1 MQYTSGSTANPRGVV
16 LSMRNVTENVD
27 QIIRNYFRHEG
38 GAPRLPSSVVS
49 WLPLYHDMGLM
60 VGLFIPLFVGCPV
73 ILTSPEAFIRKPA
86 RWMQLLAKHQAPFS
100 AAPNF
105 AFDLAV
111 AKTSEEDMAG
121 LDLGHV
127 NTIINGA
134 EQVQPNTITKFL
146 RRFRPYN
153 LMPAAVKPSYGMA
166 EAVVYLATTKAGSP
180 PTSTEFDADSLAR
193 GHAELST
200 FETERAT
207 RLIRYHSDDKEPLLR
222 IVDPDSNIELGP
234 GRIGEIW
241 IHGKNVSTGYH
252 NADDALNR
260 DKFQASIR
268 EASAGTPRSPWLRTG
283 DLGFI
288 VGDEFYIV
296 GRMKDLIIQDGV
308 NHYPDDIETT
318 VKEFTG
324 GRVAAFSVSDD
335 GVEHLVIAAEVR
347 TEHGPDKVTIMDFST
362 IKRLVVSALSKLHG
376 LHVTDFLLVPPGA
389 LPKTTSGKISRAAC
403 AKQYGANKLQRS
415 SNVPMTDGSVTADKL
430 QKWFRE
436 YLSTHIECHPNEV
449 SLDVP
454 IRDLGL
460 KSIDVLAIP
469 GDLGDRFGF
478 CIPDLAVWD
487 NPSAN
492 DLIDSL
498 LNQRSADSLRE
509 SHGHA
514 DRNTQG
520 RGSINEPVA
529 VIGVGCRFPGDI
541 DGPERLWDFLTEK
554 KCAIT
559 AYPDRGFTNAGTFA
573 ESGGFLKDVAGF
585 DNRFF
590 DIPPDEALRMDPQQ
604 RLLLEVSWEAL
615 EHAGIIPESLRLSR
629 TGVFVGVSSTD
640 YVRLVSAS
648 AQQKSTIW
656 DNTGGSSSIIA
667 NRISYFLDI
676 QGPSIVIDTAC
687 SSSLVAVHLA
697 CRSLSTW
704 DCDIALVGGTNVLIS
719 PEPWGGFR
727 EAGILSQTGCC
738 HAFDKSADGMV
749 RGEGCG
755 VIVLQR
761 LSDARLEG
769 RRILA
774 ILTGSAVNQDGKSN
788 GIMAPNPSAQIGVLE
803 NACKSARVDPL
814 EIGYVEAHGT
824 GTSLGDRIEAHALG
838 MVFGRKRPGS
848 GPLMI
853 GSIKPNIGHLEGAA
867 GIAGLIKAVLM
878 VERGSLLPS
887 GGFTEPNPAIPFTEL
902 GLRVVDEL
910 QEWPVV
916 AGRPRRAGVSSF
928 GFGGTNAH
936 VIVEEAG
943 SVGADTVSG
952 RADVGGSGG
961 GVVAWVIS
969 GKTASALAAQAGRLG
984 RYVRARPALDVVDVG
999 YSLVSTRSVF
1009 DHRAVVVGQTRDELL
1024 AGLAG
1029 VVAGRPEAGV
1039 VCGVGKPAGKTAF
1052 VFAGQ
1057 GSQWL
1062 GMGSELY
1069 AAYPVFAE
1077 ALDAVVDEL
1086 DRHLRYPLRDVIWG
1100 HDQDLLN
1107 TTEFAQP
1114 ALFAVEVA
1122 LYRLLMS
1129 WGVRPGLVLGH
1140 SVGELAAAHVAGALC
1155 LPDAAMLVAARGRLM
1170 QALPAGGAMFAVQA
1184 REDEV
1189 APMLGHDV
1197 SIAAVNG
1204 PASVVI
1210 SGAHDAVSAIA
1221 DRLRGQGRRVHRLAV
1236 SHAFHSALMEPMIAE
1251 FTAVAAELSVGL
1263 PTIPVISNVT
1273 GQLVADDFASADYWA
1288 RHIRAV
1294 VRFGDSVRSAHCAGA
1309 SRFIEV
1315 GPGGGLTSL
1324 IEASLADA
1332 QIVSVPTLRKDRP
1345 EPVSVMTAAAQG
1357 FVSGMGLDW
1366 ASVFSGYRPKRVE
1379 LPTYA
1384 FQHQKFWLAPAPS
1397 VSDPTAAGQIG
1408 ASDGGAEL
1416 LASSGFAARLAGR
1429 SADEQLAAAIEVVC
1443 EHAAAVL
1450 GRDGAAGLDA
1460 GQAFADSGFNSLSA
1474 VELRNRL
1481 TAVTAVTLPATAIFD
1496 HPTPTELAQ
1505 YLITQ
1510 IDGHGSSAAAAA
1522 NPAERI
1528 DALTDLFLQACDAGR
1543 DADGWKMVALASNT
1557 RERMSSPVRNNV
1569 SKNVAL
1575 LADGISD
1582 VVVICIPTLT
1592 VLSDQRE
1599 YRDIANA
1606 MTGRH
1611 SVYSLTLPGFDSSD
1625 ALPQNADMIVETVSN
1640 AIIDVVGGSCRFV
1653 LSGYSSGGVLAYA
1666 LCSHLSVKH
1675 QRNPLGVALIDTYLP
1690 SQIANPS
1697 MNEGFSPND
1706 TGKGLSREVIRV
1718 ARMLNR
1724 LTATRLTAAA
1734 TYAAIF
1740 QAWEPGRS
1748 MAPVL
1753 NIVAKDRI
1761 ATVENLREERINRWR
1776 TAAAEAAYSVAEVP
1790 GDHFGMMSTSSE
1802 AIATEIHDWISGLV
1816 RGPHR

>member
-1 MQYTSGSTANPRGVV
+1 M
-16 LSMRNVTENVD
+16 
-27 QIIRNYFRHEG
+27 
-38 GAPRLPSSVVS
+38 
-49 WLPLYHDMGLM
+49 
-60 VGLFIPLFVGCPV
+60 
-73 ILTSPEAFIRKPA
+73 
-86 RWMQLLAKHQAPFS
+86 
-100 AAPNF
+100 
-105 AFDLAV
+105 
-111 AKTSEEDMAG
+111 
-121 LDLGHV
+121 
-127 NTIINGA
+127 
-134 EQVQPNTITKFL
+134 
-146 RRFRPYN
+146 
-153 LMPAAVKPSYGMA
+153 
-166 EAVVYLATTKAGSP
+166 
-180 PTSTEFDADSLAR
+180 
-193 GHAELST
+193 
-200 FETERAT
+200 
-207 RLIRYHSDDKEPLLR
+207 
-222 IVDPDSNIELGP
+222 
-234 GRIGEIW
+234 
-241 IHGKNVSTGYH
+241 
-252 NADDALNR
+252 
-260 DKFQASIR
+260 
-268 EASAGTPRSPWLRTG
+268 
-283 DLGFI
+283 
-288 VGDEFYIV
+288 
-296 GRMKDLIIQDGV
+296 
-308 NHYPDDIETT
+308 
-318 VKEFTG
+318 
-324 GRVAAFSVSDD
+324 
-335 GVEHLVIAAEVR
+335 
-347 TEHGPDKVTIMDFST
+347 
-362 IKRLVVSALSKLHG
+362 
-376 LHVTDFLLVPPGA
+376 
-389 LPKTTSGKISRAAC
+389 
-403 AKQYGANKLQRS
+403 
-415 SNVPMTDGSVTADKL
+415 
-430 QKWFRE
+430 
-436 YLSTHIECHPNEV
+436 
-449 SLDVP
+449 
-454 IRDLGL
+454 
-460 KSIDVLAIP
+460 
-469 GDLGDRFGF
+469 
-478 CIPDLAVWD
+478 
-487 NPSAN
+487 
-492 DLIDSL
+492 
-498 LNQRSADSLRE
+498 
-509 SHGHA
+509 
-514 DRNTQG
+514 
-520 RGSINEPVA
+520 
-529 VIGVGCRFPGDI
+529 
-541 DGPERLWDFLTEK
+541 
-554 KCAIT
+554 
-559 AYPDRGFTNAGTFA
+559 
-573 ESGGFLKDVAGF
+573 
-585 DNRFF
+585 
-590 DIPPDEALRMDPQQ
+590 
-604 RLLLEVSWEAL
+604 
-615 EHAGIIPESLRLSR
+615 
-629 TGVFVGVSSTD
+629 SSTD

-1816 RGPHR
+1816 RGPHP

>member
-1 MQYTSGSTANPRGVV
+1 
-16 LSMRNVTENVD
+16 
-27 QIIRNYFRHEG
+27 
-38 GAPRLPSSVVS
+38 
-49 WLPLYHDMGLM
+49 
-60 VGLFIPLFVGCPV
+60 
-73 ILTSPEAFIRKPA
+73 
-86 RWMQLLAKHQAPFS
+86 
-100 AAPNF
+100 
-105 AFDLAV
+105 
-111 AKTSEEDMAG
+111 
-121 LDLGHV
+121 
-127 NTIINGA
+127 
-134 EQVQPNTITKFL
+134 
-146 RRFRPYN
+146 
-153 LMPAAVKPSYGMA
+153 
-166 EAVVYLATTKAGSP
+166 
-180 PTSTEFDADSLAR
+180 
-193 GHAELST
+193 
-200 FETERAT
+200 
-207 RLIRYHSDDKEPLLR
+207 
-222 IVDPDSNIELGP
+222 
-234 GRIGEIW
+234 
-241 IHGKNVSTGYH
+241 
-252 NADDALNR
+252 
-260 DKFQASIR
+260 
-268 EASAGTPRSPWLRTG
+268 
-283 DLGFI
+283 
-288 VGDEFYIV
+288 
-296 GRMKDLIIQDGV
+296 
-308 NHYPDDIETT
+308 
-318 VKEFTG
+318 
-324 GRVAAFSVSDD
+324 
-335 GVEHLVIAAEVR
+335 
-347 TEHGPDKVTIMDFST
+347 
-362 IKRLVVSALSKLHG
+362 
-376 LHVTDFLLVPPGA
+376 
-389 LPKTTSGKISRAAC
+389 
-403 AKQYGANKLQRS
+403 
-415 SNVPMTDGSVTADKL
+415 MTDGSVTADKL

-1184 REDEV
+1184 REDDV

-1816 RGPHR
+1816 RGPHP

>member
-1 MQYTSGSTANPRGVV
+1 
-16 LSMRNVTENVD
+16 
-27 QIIRNYFRHEG
+27 
-38 GAPRLPSSVVS
+38 
-49 WLPLYHDMGLM
+49 
-60 VGLFIPLFVGCPV
+60 
-73 ILTSPEAFIRKPA
+73 
-86 RWMQLLAKHQAPFS
+86 
-100 AAPNF
+100 
-105 AFDLAV
+105 
-111 AKTSEEDMAG
+111 
-121 LDLGHV
+121 
-127 NTIINGA
+127 
-134 EQVQPNTITKFL
+134 
-146 RRFRPYN
+146 
-153 LMPAAVKPSYGMA
+153 
-166 EAVVYLATTKAGSP
+166 
-180 PTSTEFDADSLAR
+180 
-193 GHAELST
+193 
-200 FETERAT
+200 
-207 RLIRYHSDDKEPLLR
+207 
-222 IVDPDSNIELGP
+222 
-234 GRIGEIW
+234 
-241 IHGKNVSTGYH
+241 
-252 NADDALNR
+252 
-260 DKFQASIR
+260 
-268 EASAGTPRSPWLRTG
+268 
-283 DLGFI
+283 
-288 VGDEFYIV
+288 
-296 GRMKDLIIQDGV
+296 
-308 NHYPDDIETT
+308 
-318 VKEFTG
+318 
-324 GRVAAFSVSDD
+324 
-335 GVEHLVIAAEVR
+335 
-347 TEHGPDKVTIMDFST
+347 
-362 IKRLVVSALSKLHG
+362 
-376 LHVTDFLLVPPGA
+376 
-389 LPKTTSGKISRAAC
+389 
-403 AKQYGANKLQRS
+403 
-415 SNVPMTDGSVTADKL
+415 MTDGSVTADKL

-1429 SADEQLAAAIEVVC
+1429 SADEQLAAAIEVVY

-1816 RGPHR
+1816 RGPHP

>member
-1 MQYTSGSTANPRGVV
+1 
-16 LSMRNVTENVD
+16 
-27 QIIRNYFRHEG
+27 
-38 GAPRLPSSVVS
+38 
-49 WLPLYHDMGLM
+49 
-60 VGLFIPLFVGCPV
+60 
-73 ILTSPEAFIRKPA
+73 
-86 RWMQLLAKHQAPFS
+86 
-100 AAPNF
+100 
-105 AFDLAV
+105 
-111 AKTSEEDMAG
+111 
-121 LDLGHV
+121 
-127 NTIINGA
+127 
-134 EQVQPNTITKFL
+134 
-146 RRFRPYN
+146 
-153 LMPAAVKPSYGMA
+153 
-166 EAVVYLATTKAGSP
+166 
-180 PTSTEFDADSLAR
+180 
-193 GHAELST
+193 
-200 FETERAT
+200 
-207 RLIRYHSDDKEPLLR
+207 
-222 IVDPDSNIELGP
+222 
-234 GRIGEIW
+234 
-241 IHGKNVSTGYH
+241 
-252 NADDALNR
+252 
-260 DKFQASIR
+260 
-268 EASAGTPRSPWLRTG
+268 
-283 DLGFI
+283 
-288 VGDEFYIV
+288 
-296 GRMKDLIIQDGV
+296 
-308 NHYPDDIETT
+308 
-318 VKEFTG
+318 
-324 GRVAAFSVSDD
+324 
-335 GVEHLVIAAEVR
+335 
-347 TEHGPDKVTIMDFST
+347 
-362 IKRLVVSALSKLHG
+362 
-376 LHVTDFLLVPPGA
+376 
-389 LPKTTSGKISRAAC
+389 
-403 AKQYGANKLQRS
+403 
-415 SNVPMTDGSVTADKL
+415 MTDGSVTADKL

-1416 LASSGFAARLAGR
+1416 LASSGFAARLGGR

-1816 RGPHR
+1816 RGPHP

>member
-1 MQYTSGSTANPRGVV
+1 
-16 LSMRNVTENVD
+16 
-27 QIIRNYFRHEG
+27 
-38 GAPRLPSSVVS
+38 
-49 WLPLYHDMGLM
+49 
-60 VGLFIPLFVGCPV
+60 
-73 ILTSPEAFIRKPA
+73 
-86 RWMQLLAKHQAPFS
+86 
-100 AAPNF
+100 
-105 AFDLAV
+105 
-111 AKTSEEDMAG
+111 
-121 LDLGHV
+121 
-127 NTIINGA
+127 
-134 EQVQPNTITKFL
+134 
-146 RRFRPYN
+146 
-153 LMPAAVKPSYGMA
+153 
-166 EAVVYLATTKAGSP
+166 
-180 PTSTEFDADSLAR
+180 
-193 GHAELST
+193 
-200 FETERAT
+200 
-207 RLIRYHSDDKEPLLR
+207 
-222 IVDPDSNIELGP
+222 
-234 GRIGEIW
+234 
-241 IHGKNVSTGYH
+241 
-252 NADDALNR
+252 
-260 DKFQASIR
+260 
-268 EASAGTPRSPWLRTG
+268 
-283 DLGFI
+283 
-288 VGDEFYIV
+288 
-296 GRMKDLIIQDGV
+296 
-308 NHYPDDIETT
+308 
-318 VKEFTG
+318 
-324 GRVAAFSVSDD
+324 
-335 GVEHLVIAAEVR
+335 
-347 TEHGPDKVTIMDFST
+347 
-362 IKRLVVSALSKLHG
+362 
-376 LHVTDFLLVPPGA
+376 
-389 LPKTTSGKISRAAC
+389 
-403 AKQYGANKLQRS
+403 
-415 SNVPMTDGSVTADKL
+415 MTDGSVTADKL

-498 LNQRSADSLRE
+498 LNQRGADSLRE

-984 RYVRARPALDVVDVG
+984 RYVRARPALDVVGVG

-1816 RGPHR
+1816 RGPHP

>member
-1 MQYTSGSTANPRGVV
+1 
-16 LSMRNVTENVD
+16 
-27 QIIRNYFRHEG
+27 
-38 GAPRLPSSVVS
+38 
-49 WLPLYHDMGLM
+49 
-60 VGLFIPLFVGCPV
+60 
-73 ILTSPEAFIRKPA
+73 
-86 RWMQLLAKHQAPFS
+86 
-100 AAPNF
+100 
-105 AFDLAV
+105 
-111 AKTSEEDMAG
+111 
-121 LDLGHV
+121 
-127 NTIINGA
+127 
-134 EQVQPNTITKFL
+134 
-146 RRFRPYN
+146 
-153 LMPAAVKPSYGMA
+153 
-166 EAVVYLATTKAGSP
+166 
-180 PTSTEFDADSLAR
+180 
-193 GHAELST
+193 
-200 FETERAT
+200 
-207 RLIRYHSDDKEPLLR
+207 
-222 IVDPDSNIELGP
+222 
-234 GRIGEIW
+234 
-241 IHGKNVSTGYH
+241 
-252 NADDALNR
+252 
-260 DKFQASIR
+260 
-268 EASAGTPRSPWLRTG
+268 
-283 DLGFI
+283 
-288 VGDEFYIV
+288 
-296 GRMKDLIIQDGV
+296 
-308 NHYPDDIETT
+308 
-318 VKEFTG
+318 
-324 GRVAAFSVSDD
+324 
-335 GVEHLVIAAEVR
+335 
-347 TEHGPDKVTIMDFST
+347 
-362 IKRLVVSALSKLHG
+362 
-376 LHVTDFLLVPPGA
+376 
-389 LPKTTSGKISRAAC
+389 
-403 AKQYGANKLQRS
+403 
-415 SNVPMTDGSVTADKL
+415 MTDGSVTADKL

-1675 QRNPLGVALIDTYLP
+1675 QRNPLGVALIDAYLP

>member
-1 MQYTSGSTANPRGVV
+1 MVSRV
-16 LSMRNVTENVD
+16 LVHAYRV
-27 QIIRNYFRHEG
+27 
-38 GAPRLPSSVVS
+38 SS
-49 WLPLYHDMGLM
+49 
-60 VGLFIPLFVGCPV
+60 
-73 ILTSPEAFIRKPA
+73 
-86 RWMQLLAKHQAPFS
+86 
-100 AAPNF
+100 
-105 AFDLAV
+105 
-111 AKTSEEDMAG
+111 
-121 LDLGHV
+121 
-127 NTIINGA
+127 
-134 EQVQPNTITKFL
+134 
-146 RRFRPYN
+146 
-153 LMPAAVKPSYGMA
+153 
-166 EAVVYLATTKAGSP
+166 
-180 PTSTEFDADSLAR
+180 
-193 GHAELST
+193 
-200 FETERAT
+200 
-207 RLIRYHSDDKEPLLR
+207 
-222 IVDPDSNIELGP
+222 
-234 GRIGEIW
+234 
-241 IHGKNVSTGYH
+241 
-252 NADDALNR
+252 
-260 DKFQASIR
+260 
-268 EASAGTPRSPWLRTG
+268 
-283 DLGFI
+283 
-288 VGDEFYIV
+288 
-296 GRMKDLIIQDGV
+296 
-308 NHYPDDIETT
+308 
-318 VKEFTG
+318 
-324 GRVAAFSVSDD
+324 
-335 GVEHLVIAAEVR
+335 
-347 TEHGPDKVTIMDFST
+347 
-362 IKRLVVSALSKLHG
+362 
-376 LHVTDFLLVPPGA
+376 
-389 LPKTTSGKISRAAC
+389 
-403 AKQYGANKLQRS
+403 
-415 SNVPMTDGSVTADKL
+415 
-430 QKWFRE
+430 
-436 YLSTHIECHPNEV
+436 NEV

-604 RLLLEVSWEAL
+604 RLLLEVSWEGL

-1816 RGPHR
+1816 RGPHP

>member
-1 MQYTSGSTANPRGVV
+1 MVSRV
-16 LSMRNVTENVD
+16 LVHAYRV
-27 QIIRNYFRHEG
+27 
-38 GAPRLPSSVVS
+38 SS
-49 WLPLYHDMGLM
+49 
-60 VGLFIPLFVGCPV
+60 
-73 ILTSPEAFIRKPA
+73 
-86 RWMQLLAKHQAPFS
+86 
-100 AAPNF
+100 
-105 AFDLAV
+105 
-111 AKTSEEDMAG
+111 
-121 LDLGHV
+121 
-127 NTIINGA
+127 
-134 EQVQPNTITKFL
+134 
-146 RRFRPYN
+146 
-153 LMPAAVKPSYGMA
+153 
-166 EAVVYLATTKAGSP
+166 
-180 PTSTEFDADSLAR
+180 
-193 GHAELST
+193 
-200 FETERAT
+200 
-207 RLIRYHSDDKEPLLR
+207 
-222 IVDPDSNIELGP
+222 
-234 GRIGEIW
+234 
-241 IHGKNVSTGYH
+241 
-252 NADDALNR
+252 
-260 DKFQASIR
+260 
-268 EASAGTPRSPWLRTG
+268 
-283 DLGFI
+283 
-288 VGDEFYIV
+288 
-296 GRMKDLIIQDGV
+296 
-308 NHYPDDIETT
+308 
-318 VKEFTG
+318 
-324 GRVAAFSVSDD
+324 
-335 GVEHLVIAAEVR
+335 
-347 TEHGPDKVTIMDFST
+347 
-362 IKRLVVSALSKLHG
+362 
-376 LHVTDFLLVPPGA
+376 
-389 LPKTTSGKISRAAC
+389 
-403 AKQYGANKLQRS
+403 
-415 SNVPMTDGSVTADKL
+415 
-430 QKWFRE
+430 
-436 YLSTHIECHPNEV
+436 NEV

-487 NPSAN
+487 DPSAN

-1816 RGPHR
+1816 RGPHP

>member
-1 MQYTSGSTANPRGVV
+1 
-16 LSMRNVTENVD
+16 
-27 QIIRNYFRHEG
+27 
-38 GAPRLPSSVVS
+38 
-49 WLPLYHDMGLM
+49 
-60 VGLFIPLFVGCPV
+60 
-73 ILTSPEAFIRKPA
+73 
-86 RWMQLLAKHQAPFS
+86 
-100 AAPNF
+100 
-105 AFDLAV
+105 
-111 AKTSEEDMAG
+111 
-121 LDLGHV
+121 
-127 NTIINGA
+127 
-134 EQVQPNTITKFL
+134 
-146 RRFRPYN
+146 
-153 LMPAAVKPSYGMA
+153 
-166 EAVVYLATTKAGSP
+166 
-180 PTSTEFDADSLAR
+180 
-193 GHAELST
+193 
-200 FETERAT
+200 
-207 RLIRYHSDDKEPLLR
+207 
-222 IVDPDSNIELGP
+222 
-234 GRIGEIW
+234 
-241 IHGKNVSTGYH
+241 
-252 NADDALNR
+252 
-260 DKFQASIR
+260 
-268 EASAGTPRSPWLRTG
+268 
-283 DLGFI
+283 
-288 VGDEFYIV
+288 
-296 GRMKDLIIQDGV
+296 
-308 NHYPDDIETT
+308 
-318 VKEFTG
+318 
-324 GRVAAFSVSDD
+324 
-335 GVEHLVIAAEVR
+335 
-347 TEHGPDKVTIMDFST
+347 
-362 IKRLVVSALSKLHG
+362 
-376 LHVTDFLLVPPGA
+376 
-389 LPKTTSGKISRAAC
+389 
-403 AKQYGANKLQRS
+403 
-415 SNVPMTDGSVTADKL
+415 MTDGSVTADKL

-492 DLIDSL
+492 DLIDSP

-1816 RGPHR
+1816 RGPHP

>member
-1 MQYTSGSTANPRGVV
+1 
-16 LSMRNVTENVD
+16 
-27 QIIRNYFRHEG
+27 
-38 GAPRLPSSVVS
+38 
-49 WLPLYHDMGLM
+49 
-60 VGLFIPLFVGCPV
+60 
-73 ILTSPEAFIRKPA
+73 
-86 RWMQLLAKHQAPFS
+86 
-100 AAPNF
+100 
-105 AFDLAV
+105 
-111 AKTSEEDMAG
+111 
-121 LDLGHV
+121 
-127 NTIINGA
+127 
-134 EQVQPNTITKFL
+134 
-146 RRFRPYN
+146 
-153 LMPAAVKPSYGMA
+153 
-166 EAVVYLATTKAGSP
+166 
-180 PTSTEFDADSLAR
+180 
-193 GHAELST
+193 
-200 FETERAT
+200 
-207 RLIRYHSDDKEPLLR
+207 
-222 IVDPDSNIELGP
+222 
-234 GRIGEIW
+234 
-241 IHGKNVSTGYH
+241 
-252 NADDALNR
+252 
-260 DKFQASIR
+260 
-268 EASAGTPRSPWLRTG
+268 
-283 DLGFI
+283 
-288 VGDEFYIV
+288 
-296 GRMKDLIIQDGV
+296 
-308 NHYPDDIETT
+308 
-318 VKEFTG
+318 
-324 GRVAAFSVSDD
+324 
-335 GVEHLVIAAEVR
+335 
-347 TEHGPDKVTIMDFST
+347 
-362 IKRLVVSALSKLHG
+362 
-376 LHVTDFLLVPPGA
+376 
-389 LPKTTSGKISRAAC
+389 
-403 AKQYGANKLQRS
+403 
-415 SNVPMTDGSVTADKL
+415 MTDGSVTADKL

-436 YLSTHIECHPNEV
+436 YVSTHIECHPNEV

-1443 EHAAAVL
+1443 EHAATVL

-1816 RGPHR
+1816 RGPHP

>member
-1 MQYTSGSTANPRGVV
+1 
-16 LSMRNVTENVD
+16 
-27 QIIRNYFRHEG
+27 
-38 GAPRLPSSVVS
+38 
-49 WLPLYHDMGLM
+49 
-60 VGLFIPLFVGCPV
+60 
-73 ILTSPEAFIRKPA
+73 
-86 RWMQLLAKHQAPFS
+86 
-100 AAPNF
+100 
-105 AFDLAV
+105 
-111 AKTSEEDMAG
+111 
-121 LDLGHV
+121 
-127 NTIINGA
+127 
-134 EQVQPNTITKFL
+134 
-146 RRFRPYN
+146 
-153 LMPAAVKPSYGMA
+153 
-166 EAVVYLATTKAGSP
+166 
-180 PTSTEFDADSLAR
+180 
-193 GHAELST
+193 
-200 FETERAT
+200 
-207 RLIRYHSDDKEPLLR
+207 
-222 IVDPDSNIELGP
+222 
-234 GRIGEIW
+234 
-241 IHGKNVSTGYH
+241 
-252 NADDALNR
+252 
-260 DKFQASIR
+260 
-268 EASAGTPRSPWLRTG
+268 
-283 DLGFI
+283 
-288 VGDEFYIV
+288 
-296 GRMKDLIIQDGV
+296 
-308 NHYPDDIETT
+308 
-318 VKEFTG
+318 
-324 GRVAAFSVSDD
+324 
-335 GVEHLVIAAEVR
+335 
-347 TEHGPDKVTIMDFST
+347 
-362 IKRLVVSALSKLHG
+362 
-376 LHVTDFLLVPPGA
+376 
-389 LPKTTSGKISRAAC
+389 
-403 AKQYGANKLQRS
+403 
-415 SNVPMTDGSVTADKL
+415 MTDGSVTADKL

-436 YLSTHIECHPNEV
+436 YVSTHIECHPNEV

-604 RLLLEVSWEAL
+604 RLLLEVFWEAL

-1816 RGPHR
+1816 RGPHP

>member
-1 MQYTSGSTANPRGVV
+1 MVSRV
-16 LSMRNVTENVD
+16 LVHAYRV
-27 QIIRNYFRHEG
+27 
-38 GAPRLPSSVVS
+38 SS
-49 WLPLYHDMGLM
+49 
-60 VGLFIPLFVGCPV
+60 
-73 ILTSPEAFIRKPA
+73 
-86 RWMQLLAKHQAPFS
+86 
-100 AAPNF
+100 
-105 AFDLAV
+105 
-111 AKTSEEDMAG
+111 
-121 LDLGHV
+121 
-127 NTIINGA
+127 
-134 EQVQPNTITKFL
+134 
-146 RRFRPYN
+146 
-153 LMPAAVKPSYGMA
+153 
-166 EAVVYLATTKAGSP
+166 
-180 PTSTEFDADSLAR
+180 
-193 GHAELST
+193 
-200 FETERAT
+200 
-207 RLIRYHSDDKEPLLR
+207 
-222 IVDPDSNIELGP
+222 
-234 GRIGEIW
+234 
-241 IHGKNVSTGYH
+241 
-252 NADDALNR
+252 
-260 DKFQASIR
+260 
-268 EASAGTPRSPWLRTG
+268 
-283 DLGFI
+283 
-288 VGDEFYIV
+288 
-296 GRMKDLIIQDGV
+296 
-308 NHYPDDIETT
+308 
-318 VKEFTG
+318 
-324 GRVAAFSVSDD
+324 
-335 GVEHLVIAAEVR
+335 
-347 TEHGPDKVTIMDFST
+347 
-362 IKRLVVSALSKLHG
+362 
-376 LHVTDFLLVPPGA
+376 
-389 LPKTTSGKISRAAC
+389 
-403 AKQYGANKLQRS
+403 
-415 SNVPMTDGSVTADKL
+415 
-430 QKWFRE
+430 
-436 YLSTHIECHPNEV
+436 NEV

-1653 LSGYSSGGVLAYA
+1653 LSGYSSGGVLAYP

-1816 RGPHR
+1816 RGPHP

>member
-1 MQYTSGSTANPRGVV
+1 
-16 LSMRNVTENVD
+16 
-27 QIIRNYFRHEG
+27 
-38 GAPRLPSSVVS
+38 
-49 WLPLYHDMGLM
+49 
-60 VGLFIPLFVGCPV
+60 
-73 ILTSPEAFIRKPA
+73 
-86 RWMQLLAKHQAPFS
+86 
-100 AAPNF
+100 
-105 AFDLAV
+105 
-111 AKTSEEDMAG
+111 
-121 LDLGHV
+121 
-127 NTIINGA
+127 
-134 EQVQPNTITKFL
+134 
-146 RRFRPYN
+146 
-153 LMPAAVKPSYGMA
+153 
-166 EAVVYLATTKAGSP
+166 
-180 PTSTEFDADSLAR
+180 
-193 GHAELST
+193 
-200 FETERAT
+200 
-207 RLIRYHSDDKEPLLR
+207 
-222 IVDPDSNIELGP
+222 
-234 GRIGEIW
+234 
-241 IHGKNVSTGYH
+241 
-252 NADDALNR
+252 
-260 DKFQASIR
+260 
-268 EASAGTPRSPWLRTG
+268 
-283 DLGFI
+283 
-288 VGDEFYIV
+288 
-296 GRMKDLIIQDGV
+296 
-308 NHYPDDIETT
+308 
-318 VKEFTG
+318 
-324 GRVAAFSVSDD
+324 
-335 GVEHLVIAAEVR
+335 
-347 TEHGPDKVTIMDFST
+347 
-362 IKRLVVSALSKLHG
+362 
-376 LHVTDFLLVPPGA
+376 
-389 LPKTTSGKISRAAC
+389 
-403 AKQYGANKLQRS
+403 
-415 SNVPMTDGSVTADKL
+415 MTDGSVTADKL

-961 GVVAWVIS
+961 GLVAWVIS

-1528 DALTDLFLQACDAGR
+1528 DALTDVFLQACDAGR

-1816 RGPHR
+1816 RGPHP

>member
-1 MQYTSGSTANPRGVV
+1 MVSRV
-16 LSMRNVTENVD
+16 LVHAYRV
-27 QIIRNYFRHEG
+27 
-38 GAPRLPSSVVS
+38 SS
-49 WLPLYHDMGLM
+49 
-60 VGLFIPLFVGCPV
+60 
-73 ILTSPEAFIRKPA
+73 
-86 RWMQLLAKHQAPFS
+86 
-100 AAPNF
+100 
-105 AFDLAV
+105 
-111 AKTSEEDMAG
+111 
-121 LDLGHV
+121 
-127 NTIINGA
+127 
-134 EQVQPNTITKFL
+134 
-146 RRFRPYN
+146 
-153 LMPAAVKPSYGMA
+153 
-166 EAVVYLATTKAGSP
+166 
-180 PTSTEFDADSLAR
+180 
-193 GHAELST
+193 
-200 FETERAT
+200 
-207 RLIRYHSDDKEPLLR
+207 
-222 IVDPDSNIELGP
+222 
-234 GRIGEIW
+234 
-241 IHGKNVSTGYH
+241 
-252 NADDALNR
+252 
-260 DKFQASIR
+260 
-268 EASAGTPRSPWLRTG
+268 
-283 DLGFI
+283 
-288 VGDEFYIV
+288 
-296 GRMKDLIIQDGV
+296 
-308 NHYPDDIETT
+308 
-318 VKEFTG
+318 
-324 GRVAAFSVSDD
+324 
-335 GVEHLVIAAEVR
+335 
-347 TEHGPDKVTIMDFST
+347 
-362 IKRLVVSALSKLHG
+362 
-376 LHVTDFLLVPPGA
+376 
-389 LPKTTSGKISRAAC
+389 
-403 AKQYGANKLQRS
+403 
-415 SNVPMTDGSVTADKL
+415 
-430 QKWFRE
+430 
-436 YLSTHIECHPNEV
+436 NEV

-1575 LADGISD
+1575 LEDGISD

-1816 RGPHR
+1816 RGPHP

>member
-1 MQYTSGSTANPRGVV
+1 MVSRV
-16 LSMRNVTENVD
+16 LVHAYRV
-27 QIIRNYFRHEG
+27 
-38 GAPRLPSSVVS
+38 SS
-49 WLPLYHDMGLM
+49 
-60 VGLFIPLFVGCPV
+60 
-73 ILTSPEAFIRKPA
+73 
-86 RWMQLLAKHQAPFS
+86 
-100 AAPNF
+100 
-105 AFDLAV
+105 
-111 AKTSEEDMAG
+111 
-121 LDLGHV
+121 
-127 NTIINGA
+127 
-134 EQVQPNTITKFL
+134 
-146 RRFRPYN
+146 
-153 LMPAAVKPSYGMA
+153 
-166 EAVVYLATTKAGSP
+166 
-180 PTSTEFDADSLAR
+180 
-193 GHAELST
+193 
-200 FETERAT
+200 
-207 RLIRYHSDDKEPLLR
+207 
-222 IVDPDSNIELGP
+222 
-234 GRIGEIW
+234 
-241 IHGKNVSTGYH
+241 
-252 NADDALNR
+252 
-260 DKFQASIR
+260 
-268 EASAGTPRSPWLRTG
+268 
-283 DLGFI
+283 
-288 VGDEFYIV
+288 
-296 GRMKDLIIQDGV
+296 
-308 NHYPDDIETT
+308 
-318 VKEFTG
+318 
-324 GRVAAFSVSDD
+324 
-335 GVEHLVIAAEVR
+335 
-347 TEHGPDKVTIMDFST
+347 
-362 IKRLVVSALSKLHG
+362 
-376 LHVTDFLLVPPGA
+376 
-389 LPKTTSGKISRAAC
+389 
-403 AKQYGANKLQRS
+403 
-415 SNVPMTDGSVTADKL
+415 
-430 QKWFRE
+430 
-436 YLSTHIECHPNEV
+436 NEV

-853 GSIKPNIGHLEGAA
+853 GSIKPNIGYLEGAA

-1697 MNEGFSPND
+1697 MNEGCSPND

-1816 RGPHR
+1816 RGPHP

>member
-1 MQYTSGSTANPRGVV
+1 MVSRV
-16 LSMRNVTENVD
+16 LVHAYRV
-27 QIIRNYFRHEG
+27 
-38 GAPRLPSSVVS
+38 SS
-49 WLPLYHDMGLM
+49 
-60 VGLFIPLFVGCPV
+60 
-73 ILTSPEAFIRKPA
+73 
-86 RWMQLLAKHQAPFS
+86 
-100 AAPNF
+100 
-105 AFDLAV
+105 
-111 AKTSEEDMAG
+111 
-121 LDLGHV
+121 
-127 NTIINGA
+127 
-134 EQVQPNTITKFL
+134 
-146 RRFRPYN
+146 
-153 LMPAAVKPSYGMA
+153 
-166 EAVVYLATTKAGSP
+166 
-180 PTSTEFDADSLAR
+180 
-193 GHAELST
+193 
-200 FETERAT
+200 
-207 RLIRYHSDDKEPLLR
+207 
-222 IVDPDSNIELGP
+222 
-234 GRIGEIW
+234 
-241 IHGKNVSTGYH
+241 
-252 NADDALNR
+252 
-260 DKFQASIR
+260 
-268 EASAGTPRSPWLRTG
+268 
-283 DLGFI
+283 
-288 VGDEFYIV
+288 
-296 GRMKDLIIQDGV
+296 
-308 NHYPDDIETT
+308 
-318 VKEFTG
+318 
-324 GRVAAFSVSDD
+324 
-335 GVEHLVIAAEVR
+335 
-347 TEHGPDKVTIMDFST
+347 
-362 IKRLVVSALSKLHG
+362 
-376 LHVTDFLLVPPGA
+376 
-389 LPKTTSGKISRAAC
+389 
-403 AKQYGANKLQRS
+403 
-415 SNVPMTDGSVTADKL
+415 
-430 QKWFRE
+430 
-436 YLSTHIECHPNEV
+436 NEV

-604 RLLLEVSWEAL
+604 RLLLEVSWGAL

-1816 RGPHR
+1816 RGPHP

>member
-1 MQYTSGSTANPRGVV
+1 MVSRV
-16 LSMRNVTENVD
+16 LVHAYRV
-27 QIIRNYFRHEG
+27 
-38 GAPRLPSSVVS
+38 SS
-49 WLPLYHDMGLM
+49 
-60 VGLFIPLFVGCPV
+60 
-73 ILTSPEAFIRKPA
+73 
-86 RWMQLLAKHQAPFS
+86 
-100 AAPNF
+100 
-105 AFDLAV
+105 
-111 AKTSEEDMAG
+111 
-121 LDLGHV
+121 
-127 NTIINGA
+127 
-134 EQVQPNTITKFL
+134 
-146 RRFRPYN
+146 
-153 LMPAAVKPSYGMA
+153 
-166 EAVVYLATTKAGSP
+166 
-180 PTSTEFDADSLAR
+180 
-193 GHAELST
+193 
-200 FETERAT
+200 
-207 RLIRYHSDDKEPLLR
+207 
-222 IVDPDSNIELGP
+222 
-234 GRIGEIW
+234 
-241 IHGKNVSTGYH
+241 
-252 NADDALNR
+252 
-260 DKFQASIR
+260 
-268 EASAGTPRSPWLRTG
+268 
-283 DLGFI
+283 
-288 VGDEFYIV
+288 
-296 GRMKDLIIQDGV
+296 
-308 NHYPDDIETT
+308 
-318 VKEFTG
+318 
-324 GRVAAFSVSDD
+324 
-335 GVEHLVIAAEVR
+335 
-347 TEHGPDKVTIMDFST
+347 
-362 IKRLVVSALSKLHG
+362 
-376 LHVTDFLLVPPGA
+376 
-389 LPKTTSGKISRAAC
+389 
-403 AKQYGANKLQRS
+403 
-415 SNVPMTDGSVTADKL
+415 
-430 QKWFRE
+430 
-436 YLSTHIECHPNEV
+436 NEV

-1675 QRNPLGVALIDTYLP
+1675 QRNRLGVALIDTYLP

-1816 RGPHR
+1816 RGPHP

>member
-1 MQYTSGSTANPRGVV
+1 MVSRV
-16 LSMRNVTENVD
+16 LVHAYRV
-27 QIIRNYFRHEG
+27 
-38 GAPRLPSSVVS
+38 SS
-49 WLPLYHDMGLM
+49 
-60 VGLFIPLFVGCPV
+60 
-73 ILTSPEAFIRKPA
+73 
-86 RWMQLLAKHQAPFS
+86 
-100 AAPNF
+100 
-105 AFDLAV
+105 
-111 AKTSEEDMAG
+111 
-121 LDLGHV
+121 
-127 NTIINGA
+127 
-134 EQVQPNTITKFL
+134 
-146 RRFRPYN
+146 
-153 LMPAAVKPSYGMA
+153 
-166 EAVVYLATTKAGSP
+166 
-180 PTSTEFDADSLAR
+180 
-193 GHAELST
+193 
-200 FETERAT
+200 
-207 RLIRYHSDDKEPLLR
+207 
-222 IVDPDSNIELGP
+222 
-234 GRIGEIW
+234 
-241 IHGKNVSTGYH
+241 
-252 NADDALNR
+252 
-260 DKFQASIR
+260 
-268 EASAGTPRSPWLRTG
+268 
-283 DLGFI
+283 
-288 VGDEFYIV
+288 
-296 GRMKDLIIQDGV
+296 
-308 NHYPDDIETT
+308 
-318 VKEFTG
+318 
-324 GRVAAFSVSDD
+324 
-335 GVEHLVIAAEVR
+335 
-347 TEHGPDKVTIMDFST
+347 
-362 IKRLVVSALSKLHG
+362 
-376 LHVTDFLLVPPGA
+376 
-389 LPKTTSGKISRAAC
+389 
-403 AKQYGANKLQRS
+403 
-415 SNVPMTDGSVTADKL
+415 
-430 QKWFRE
+430 
-436 YLSTHIECHPNEV
+436 NEV

-1706 TGKGLSREVIRV
+1706 TGKGLFREVIRV

-1816 RGPHR
+1816 RGPHP

>member
-1 MQYTSGSTANPRGVV
+1 
-16 LSMRNVTENVD
+16 
-27 QIIRNYFRHEG
+27 
-38 GAPRLPSSVVS
+38 
-49 WLPLYHDMGLM
+49 
-60 VGLFIPLFVGCPV
+60 
-73 ILTSPEAFIRKPA
+73 
-86 RWMQLLAKHQAPFS
+86 
-100 AAPNF
+100 
-105 AFDLAV
+105 
-111 AKTSEEDMAG
+111 
-121 LDLGHV
+121 
-127 NTIINGA
+127 
-134 EQVQPNTITKFL
+134 
-146 RRFRPYN
+146 
-153 LMPAAVKPSYGMA
+153 
-166 EAVVYLATTKAGSP
+166 
-180 PTSTEFDADSLAR
+180 
-193 GHAELST
+193 
-200 FETERAT
+200 
-207 RLIRYHSDDKEPLLR
+207 
-222 IVDPDSNIELGP
+222 
-234 GRIGEIW
+234 
-241 IHGKNVSTGYH
+241 
-252 NADDALNR
+252 
-260 DKFQASIR
+260 
-268 EASAGTPRSPWLRTG
+268 
-283 DLGFI
+283 
-288 VGDEFYIV
+288 
-296 GRMKDLIIQDGV
+296 
-308 NHYPDDIETT
+308 
-318 VKEFTG
+318 
-324 GRVAAFSVSDD
+324 
-335 GVEHLVIAAEVR
+335 
-347 TEHGPDKVTIMDFST
+347 
-362 IKRLVVSALSKLHG
+362 
-376 LHVTDFLLVPPGA
+376 
-389 LPKTTSGKISRAAC
+389 
-403 AKQYGANKLQRS
+403 
-415 SNVPMTDGSVTADKL
+415 MTDGSVTADKL

-1332 QIVSVPTLRKDRP
+1332 QIVLVPTLRKDRP

>member
-1 MQYTSGSTANPRGVV
+1 
-16 LSMRNVTENVD
+16 
-27 QIIRNYFRHEG
+27 
-38 GAPRLPSSVVS
+38 
-49 WLPLYHDMGLM
+49 
-60 VGLFIPLFVGCPV
+60 
-73 ILTSPEAFIRKPA
+73 
-86 RWMQLLAKHQAPFS
+86 
-100 AAPNF
+100 
-105 AFDLAV
+105 
-111 AKTSEEDMAG
+111 
-121 LDLGHV
+121 
-127 NTIINGA
+127 
-134 EQVQPNTITKFL
+134 
-146 RRFRPYN
+146 
-153 LMPAAVKPSYGMA
+153 
-166 EAVVYLATTKAGSP
+166 
-180 PTSTEFDADSLAR
+180 
-193 GHAELST
+193 
-200 FETERAT
+200 
-207 RLIRYHSDDKEPLLR
+207 
-222 IVDPDSNIELGP
+222 
-234 GRIGEIW
+234 
-241 IHGKNVSTGYH
+241 
-252 NADDALNR
+252 
-260 DKFQASIR
+260 
-268 EASAGTPRSPWLRTG
+268 
-283 DLGFI
+283 
-288 VGDEFYIV
+288 
-296 GRMKDLIIQDGV
+296 
-308 NHYPDDIETT
+308 
-318 VKEFTG
+318 
-324 GRVAAFSVSDD
+324 
-335 GVEHLVIAAEVR
+335 
-347 TEHGPDKVTIMDFST
+347 
-362 IKRLVVSALSKLHG
+362 
-376 LHVTDFLLVPPGA
+376 
-389 LPKTTSGKISRAAC
+389 
-403 AKQYGANKLQRS
+403 
-415 SNVPMTDGSVTADKL
+415 MTDGSVTADKL

-984 RYVRARPALDVVDVG
+984 RYVRAQPALDVVDVG

-1592 VLSDQRE
+1592 VLSAQRE

-1816 RGPHR
+1816 RGPHP

>member
-1 MQYTSGSTANPRGVV
+1 MVSRV
-16 LSMRNVTENVD
+16 LVHAYRV
-27 QIIRNYFRHEG
+27 
-38 GAPRLPSSVVS
+38 SS
-49 WLPLYHDMGLM
+49 
-60 VGLFIPLFVGCPV
+60 
-73 ILTSPEAFIRKPA
+73 
-86 RWMQLLAKHQAPFS
+86 
-100 AAPNF
+100 
-105 AFDLAV
+105 
-111 AKTSEEDMAG
+111 
-121 LDLGHV
+121 
-127 NTIINGA
+127 
-134 EQVQPNTITKFL
+134 
-146 RRFRPYN
+146 
-153 LMPAAVKPSYGMA
+153 
-166 EAVVYLATTKAGSP
+166 
-180 PTSTEFDADSLAR
+180 
-193 GHAELST
+193 
-200 FETERAT
+200 
-207 RLIRYHSDDKEPLLR
+207 
-222 IVDPDSNIELGP
+222 
-234 GRIGEIW
+234 
-241 IHGKNVSTGYH
+241 
-252 NADDALNR
+252 
-260 DKFQASIR
+260 
-268 EASAGTPRSPWLRTG
+268 
-283 DLGFI
+283 
-288 VGDEFYIV
+288 
-296 GRMKDLIIQDGV
+296 
-308 NHYPDDIETT
+308 
-318 VKEFTG
+318 
-324 GRVAAFSVSDD
+324 
-335 GVEHLVIAAEVR
+335 
-347 TEHGPDKVTIMDFST
+347 
-362 IKRLVVSALSKLHG
+362 
-376 LHVTDFLLVPPGA
+376 
-389 LPKTTSGKISRAAC
+389 
-403 AKQYGANKLQRS
+403 
-415 SNVPMTDGSVTADKL
+415 
-430 QKWFRE
+430 
-436 YLSTHIECHPNEV
+436 NEV

-727 EAGILSQTGCC
+727 EAGILSETGCC

-1816 RGPHR
+1816 RGPHP

>member
-1 MQYTSGSTANPRGVV
+1 MSRVS
-16 LSMRNVTENVD
+16 
-27 QIIRNYFRHEG
+27 II
-38 GAPRLPSSVVS
+38 
-49 WLPLYHDMGLM
+49 D
-60 VGLFIPLFVGCPV
+60 
-73 ILTSPEAFIRKPA
+73 
-86 RWMQLLAKHQAPFS
+86 
-100 AAPNF
+100 
-105 AFDLAV
+105 
-111 AKTSEEDMAG
+111 
-121 LDLGHV
+121 
-127 NTIINGA
+127 
-134 EQVQPNTITKFL
+134 
-146 RRFRPYN
+146 
-153 LMPAAVKPSYGMA
+153 
-166 EAVVYLATTKAGSP
+166 
-180 PTSTEFDADSLAR
+180 
-193 GHAELST
+193 
-200 FETERAT
+200 
-207 RLIRYHSDDKEPLLR
+207 
-222 IVDPDSNIELGP
+222 
-234 GRIGEIW
+234 
-241 IHGKNVSTGYH
+241 
-252 NADDALNR
+252 
-260 DKFQASIR
+260 
-268 EASAGTPRSPWLRTG
+268 
-283 DLGFI
+283 
-288 VGDEFYIV
+288 
-296 GRMKDLIIQDGV
+296 
-308 NHYPDDIETT
+308 
-318 VKEFTG
+318 
-324 GRVAAFSVSDD
+324 
-335 GVEHLVIAAEVR
+335 
-347 TEHGPDKVTIMDFST
+347 
-362 IKRLVVSALSKLHG
+362 
-376 LHVTDFLLVPPGA
+376 
-389 LPKTTSGKISRAAC
+389 
-403 AKQYGANKLQRS
+403 
-415 SNVPMTDGSVTADKL
+415 
-430 QKWFRE
+430 
-436 YLSTHIECHPNEV
+436 
-449 SLDVP
+449 
-454 IRDLGL
+454 
-460 KSIDVLAIP
+460 
-469 GDLGDRFGF
+469 
-478 CIPDLAVWD
+478 
-487 NPSAN
+487 
-492 DLIDSL
+492 
-498 LNQRSADSLRE
+498 
-509 SHGHA
+509 
-514 DRNTQG
+514 
-520 RGSINEPVA
+520 
-529 VIGVGCRFPGDI
+529 
-541 DGPERLWDFLTEK
+541 
-554 KCAIT
+554 
-559 AYPDRGFTNAGTFA
+559 
-573 ESGGFLKDVAGF
+573 
-585 DNRFF
+585 FF

-640 YVRLVSAS
+640 YVRLVSAN

-1816 RGPHR
+1816 RGPHP

>member
-1 MQYTSGSTANPRGVV
+1 
-16 LSMRNVTENVD
+16 
-27 QIIRNYFRHEG
+27 
-38 GAPRLPSSVVS
+38 
-49 WLPLYHDMGLM
+49 
-60 VGLFIPLFVGCPV
+60 
-73 ILTSPEAFIRKPA
+73 
-86 RWMQLLAKHQAPFS
+86 
-100 AAPNF
+100 
-105 AFDLAV
+105 
-111 AKTSEEDMAG
+111 
-121 LDLGHV
+121 
-127 NTIINGA
+127 
-134 EQVQPNTITKFL
+134 
-146 RRFRPYN
+146 
-153 LMPAAVKPSYGMA
+153 
-166 EAVVYLATTKAGSP
+166 
-180 PTSTEFDADSLAR
+180 
-193 GHAELST
+193 
-200 FETERAT
+200 
-207 RLIRYHSDDKEPLLR
+207 
-222 IVDPDSNIELGP
+222 
-234 GRIGEIW
+234 
-241 IHGKNVSTGYH
+241 
-252 NADDALNR
+252 
-260 DKFQASIR
+260 
-268 EASAGTPRSPWLRTG
+268 
-283 DLGFI
+283 
-288 VGDEFYIV
+288 
-296 GRMKDLIIQDGV
+296 
-308 NHYPDDIETT
+308 
-318 VKEFTG
+318 
-324 GRVAAFSVSDD
+324 
-335 GVEHLVIAAEVR
+335 
-347 TEHGPDKVTIMDFST
+347 
-362 IKRLVVSALSKLHG
+362 
-376 LHVTDFLLVPPGA
+376 
-389 LPKTTSGKISRAAC
+389 
-403 AKQYGANKLQRS
+403 
-415 SNVPMTDGSVTADKL
+415 
-430 QKWFRE
+430 
-436 YLSTHIECHPNEV
+436 
-449 SLDVP
+449 
-454 IRDLGL
+454 
-460 KSIDVLAIP
+460 
-469 GDLGDRFGF
+469 
-478 CIPDLAVWD
+478 
-487 NPSAN
+487 
-492 DLIDSL
+492 
-498 LNQRSADSLRE
+498 
-509 SHGHA
+509 
-514 DRNTQG
+514 
-520 RGSINEPVA
+520 
-529 VIGVGCRFPGDI
+529 
-541 DGPERLWDFLTEK
+541 
-554 KCAIT
+554 
-559 AYPDRGFTNAGTFA
+559 
-573 ESGGFLKDVAGF
+573 
-585 DNRFF
+585 
-590 DIPPDEALRMDPQQ
+590 MDPQQ

-676 QGPSIVIDTAC
+676 QGPPIVIDTAC

-1062 GMGSELY
+1062 GIGSELY

-1816 RGPHR
+1816 RGPHP

>member
-1 MQYTSGSTANPRGVV
+1 MVSRV
-16 LSMRNVTENVD
+16 LVHAYRV
-27 QIIRNYFRHEG
+27 
-38 GAPRLPSSVVS
+38 SS
-49 WLPLYHDMGLM
+49 
-60 VGLFIPLFVGCPV
+60 
-73 ILTSPEAFIRKPA
+73 
-86 RWMQLLAKHQAPFS
+86 
-100 AAPNF
+100 
-105 AFDLAV
+105 
-111 AKTSEEDMAG
+111 
-121 LDLGHV
+121 
-127 NTIINGA
+127 
-134 EQVQPNTITKFL
+134 
-146 RRFRPYN
+146 
-153 LMPAAVKPSYGMA
+153 
-166 EAVVYLATTKAGSP
+166 
-180 PTSTEFDADSLAR
+180 
-193 GHAELST
+193 
-200 FETERAT
+200 
-207 RLIRYHSDDKEPLLR
+207 
-222 IVDPDSNIELGP
+222 
-234 GRIGEIW
+234 
-241 IHGKNVSTGYH
+241 
-252 NADDALNR
+252 
-260 DKFQASIR
+260 
-268 EASAGTPRSPWLRTG
+268 
-283 DLGFI
+283 
-288 VGDEFYIV
+288 
-296 GRMKDLIIQDGV
+296 
-308 NHYPDDIETT
+308 
-318 VKEFTG
+318 
-324 GRVAAFSVSDD
+324 
-335 GVEHLVIAAEVR
+335 
-347 TEHGPDKVTIMDFST
+347 
-362 IKRLVVSALSKLHG
+362 
-376 LHVTDFLLVPPGA
+376 
-389 LPKTTSGKISRAAC
+389 
-403 AKQYGANKLQRS
+403 
-415 SNVPMTDGSVTADKL
+415 
-430 QKWFRE
+430 
-436 YLSTHIECHPNEV
+436 NEV

-492 DLIDSL
+492 DLIYSL

-541 DGPERLWDFLTEK
+541 DGLERLWDFLTEK

-1816 RGPHR
+1816 RGPHP

>member
-1 MQYTSGSTANPRGVV
+1 
-16 LSMRNVTENVD
+16 
-27 QIIRNYFRHEG
+27 
-38 GAPRLPSSVVS
+38 
-49 WLPLYHDMGLM
+49 
-60 VGLFIPLFVGCPV
+60 
-73 ILTSPEAFIRKPA
+73 
-86 RWMQLLAKHQAPFS
+86 
-100 AAPNF
+100 
-105 AFDLAV
+105 
-111 AKTSEEDMAG
+111 
-121 LDLGHV
+121 
-127 NTIINGA
+127 
-134 EQVQPNTITKFL
+134 
-146 RRFRPYN
+146 
-153 LMPAAVKPSYGMA
+153 
-166 EAVVYLATTKAGSP
+166 
-180 PTSTEFDADSLAR
+180 
-193 GHAELST
+193 
-200 FETERAT
+200 
-207 RLIRYHSDDKEPLLR
+207 
-222 IVDPDSNIELGP
+222 
-234 GRIGEIW
+234 
-241 IHGKNVSTGYH
+241 
-252 NADDALNR
+252 
-260 DKFQASIR
+260 
-268 EASAGTPRSPWLRTG
+268 
-283 DLGFI
+283 
-288 VGDEFYIV
+288 
-296 GRMKDLIIQDGV
+296 
-308 NHYPDDIETT
+308 
-318 VKEFTG
+318 
-324 GRVAAFSVSDD
+324 
-335 GVEHLVIAAEVR
+335 
-347 TEHGPDKVTIMDFST
+347 
-362 IKRLVVSALSKLHG
+362 
-376 LHVTDFLLVPPGA
+376 
-389 LPKTTSGKISRAAC
+389 
-403 AKQYGANKLQRS
+403 
-415 SNVPMTDGSVTADKL
+415 MTDGSVTADKL

-1776 TAAAEAAYSVAEVP
+1776 TVAAEAAYSVAEVP

-1816 RGPHR
+1816 RGPHP

>member
-1 MQYTSGSTANPRGVV
+1 MVSRV
-16 LSMRNVTENVD
+16 LVHAYRV
-27 QIIRNYFRHEG
+27 
-38 GAPRLPSSVVS
+38 SS
-49 WLPLYHDMGLM
+49 
-60 VGLFIPLFVGCPV
+60 
-73 ILTSPEAFIRKPA
+73 
-86 RWMQLLAKHQAPFS
+86 
-100 AAPNF
+100 
-105 AFDLAV
+105 
-111 AKTSEEDMAG
+111 
-121 LDLGHV
+121 
-127 NTIINGA
+127 
-134 EQVQPNTITKFL
+134 
-146 RRFRPYN
+146 
-153 LMPAAVKPSYGMA
+153 
-166 EAVVYLATTKAGSP
+166 
-180 PTSTEFDADSLAR
+180 
-193 GHAELST
+193 
-200 FETERAT
+200 
-207 RLIRYHSDDKEPLLR
+207 
-222 IVDPDSNIELGP
+222 
-234 GRIGEIW
+234 
-241 IHGKNVSTGYH
+241 
-252 NADDALNR
+252 
-260 DKFQASIR
+260 
-268 EASAGTPRSPWLRTG
+268 
-283 DLGFI
+283 
-288 VGDEFYIV
+288 
-296 GRMKDLIIQDGV
+296 
-308 NHYPDDIETT
+308 
-318 VKEFTG
+318 
-324 GRVAAFSVSDD
+324 
-335 GVEHLVIAAEVR
+335 
-347 TEHGPDKVTIMDFST
+347 
-362 IKRLVVSALSKLHG
+362 
-376 LHVTDFLLVPPGA
+376 
-389 LPKTTSGKISRAAC
+389 
-403 AKQYGANKLQRS
+403 
-415 SNVPMTDGSVTADKL
+415 
-430 QKWFRE
+430 
-436 YLSTHIECHPNEV
+436 NEV

-687 SSSLVAVHLA
+687 SSSLVA

-1816 RGPHR
+1816 RGPHP

>member
-1 MQYTSGSTANPRGVV
+1 MVSRV
-16 LSMRNVTENVD
+16 LVHAYRV
-27 QIIRNYFRHEG
+27 
-38 GAPRLPSSVVS
+38 SS
-49 WLPLYHDMGLM
+49 
-60 VGLFIPLFVGCPV
+60 
-73 ILTSPEAFIRKPA
+73 
-86 RWMQLLAKHQAPFS
+86 
-100 AAPNF
+100 
-105 AFDLAV
+105 
-111 AKTSEEDMAG
+111 
-121 LDLGHV
+121 
-127 NTIINGA
+127 
-134 EQVQPNTITKFL
+134 
-146 RRFRPYN
+146 
-153 LMPAAVKPSYGMA
+153 
-166 EAVVYLATTKAGSP
+166 
-180 PTSTEFDADSLAR
+180 
-193 GHAELST
+193 
-200 FETERAT
+200 
-207 RLIRYHSDDKEPLLR
+207 
-222 IVDPDSNIELGP
+222 
-234 GRIGEIW
+234 
-241 IHGKNVSTGYH
+241 
-252 NADDALNR
+252 
-260 DKFQASIR
+260 
-268 EASAGTPRSPWLRTG
+268 
-283 DLGFI
+283 
-288 VGDEFYIV
+288 
-296 GRMKDLIIQDGV
+296 
-308 NHYPDDIETT
+308 
-318 VKEFTG
+318 
-324 GRVAAFSVSDD
+324 
-335 GVEHLVIAAEVR
+335 
-347 TEHGPDKVTIMDFST
+347 
-362 IKRLVVSALSKLHG
+362 
-376 LHVTDFLLVPPGA
+376 
-389 LPKTTSGKISRAAC
+389 
-403 AKQYGANKLQRS
+403 
-415 SNVPMTDGSVTADKL
+415 
-430 QKWFRE
+430 
-436 YLSTHIECHPNEV
+436 NEV

-1675 QRNPLGVALIDTYLP
+1675 QRNPLGVSLIDTYLP

-1816 RGPHR
+1816 RGPHP

>member
-1 MQYTSGSTANPRGVV
+1 MVSRV
-16 LSMRNVTENVD
+16 LVHAYRV
-27 QIIRNYFRHEG
+27 
-38 GAPRLPSSVVS
+38 SS
-49 WLPLYHDMGLM
+49 
-60 VGLFIPLFVGCPV
+60 
-73 ILTSPEAFIRKPA
+73 
-86 RWMQLLAKHQAPFS
+86 
-100 AAPNF
+100 
-105 AFDLAV
+105 
-111 AKTSEEDMAG
+111 
-121 LDLGHV
+121 
-127 NTIINGA
+127 
-134 EQVQPNTITKFL
+134 
-146 RRFRPYN
+146 
-153 LMPAAVKPSYGMA
+153 
-166 EAVVYLATTKAGSP
+166 
-180 PTSTEFDADSLAR
+180 
-193 GHAELST
+193 
-200 FETERAT
+200 
-207 RLIRYHSDDKEPLLR
+207 
-222 IVDPDSNIELGP
+222 
-234 GRIGEIW
+234 
-241 IHGKNVSTGYH
+241 
-252 NADDALNR
+252 
-260 DKFQASIR
+260 
-268 EASAGTPRSPWLRTG
+268 
-283 DLGFI
+283 
-288 VGDEFYIV
+288 
-296 GRMKDLIIQDGV
+296 
-308 NHYPDDIETT
+308 
-318 VKEFTG
+318 
-324 GRVAAFSVSDD
+324 
-335 GVEHLVIAAEVR
+335 
-347 TEHGPDKVTIMDFST
+347 
-362 IKRLVVSALSKLHG
+362 
-376 LHVTDFLLVPPGA
+376 
-389 LPKTTSGKISRAAC
+389 
-403 AKQYGANKLQRS
+403 
-415 SNVPMTDGSVTADKL
+415 
-430 QKWFRE
+430 
-436 YLSTHIECHPNEV
+436 NEV

-541 DGPERLWDFLTEK
+541 DGPEWLWDFLTEK

-1816 RGPHR
+1816 RGPHP

>member
-1 MQYTSGSTANPRGVV
+1 
-16 LSMRNVTENVD
+16 
-27 QIIRNYFRHEG
+27 
-38 GAPRLPSSVVS
+38 
-49 WLPLYHDMGLM
+49 
-60 VGLFIPLFVGCPV
+60 
-73 ILTSPEAFIRKPA
+73 
-86 RWMQLLAKHQAPFS
+86 
-100 AAPNF
+100 
-105 AFDLAV
+105 
-111 AKTSEEDMAG
+111 
-121 LDLGHV
+121 
-127 NTIINGA
+127 
-134 EQVQPNTITKFL
+134 
-146 RRFRPYN
+146 
-153 LMPAAVKPSYGMA
+153 
-166 EAVVYLATTKAGSP
+166 
-180 PTSTEFDADSLAR
+180 
-193 GHAELST
+193 
-200 FETERAT
+200 
-207 RLIRYHSDDKEPLLR
+207 
-222 IVDPDSNIELGP
+222 
-234 GRIGEIW
+234 
-241 IHGKNVSTGYH
+241 
-252 NADDALNR
+252 
-260 DKFQASIR
+260 
-268 EASAGTPRSPWLRTG
+268 
-283 DLGFI
+283 
-288 VGDEFYIV
+288 
-296 GRMKDLIIQDGV
+296 
-308 NHYPDDIETT
+308 
-318 VKEFTG
+318 
-324 GRVAAFSVSDD
+324 
-335 GVEHLVIAAEVR
+335 
-347 TEHGPDKVTIMDFST
+347 
-362 IKRLVVSALSKLHG
+362 
-376 LHVTDFLLVPPGA
+376 
-389 LPKTTSGKISRAAC
+389 
-403 AKQYGANKLQRS
+403 
-415 SNVPMTDGSVTADKL
+415 MTDGSVTADKL

-436 YLSTHIECHPNEV
+436 YVSTHIECHPNEV

-520 RGSINEPVA
+520 RGSINLPVA

-803 NACKSARVDPL
+803 NACKRARVDPL

-1816 RGPHR
+1816 RGPHP

>member
-1 MQYTSGSTANPRGVV
+1 
-16 LSMRNVTENVD
+16 
-27 QIIRNYFRHEG
+27 
-38 GAPRLPSSVVS
+38 
-49 WLPLYHDMGLM
+49 
-60 VGLFIPLFVGCPV
+60 
-73 ILTSPEAFIRKPA
+73 
-86 RWMQLLAKHQAPFS
+86 
-100 AAPNF
+100 
-105 AFDLAV
+105 
-111 AKTSEEDMAG
+111 
-121 LDLGHV
+121 
-127 NTIINGA
+127 
-134 EQVQPNTITKFL
+134 
-146 RRFRPYN
+146 
-153 LMPAAVKPSYGMA
+153 
-166 EAVVYLATTKAGSP
+166 
-180 PTSTEFDADSLAR
+180 
-193 GHAELST
+193 
-200 FETERAT
+200 
-207 RLIRYHSDDKEPLLR
+207 
-222 IVDPDSNIELGP
+222 
-234 GRIGEIW
+234 
-241 IHGKNVSTGYH
+241 
-252 NADDALNR
+252 
-260 DKFQASIR
+260 
-268 EASAGTPRSPWLRTG
+268 
-283 DLGFI
+283 
-288 VGDEFYIV
+288 
-296 GRMKDLIIQDGV
+296 
-308 NHYPDDIETT
+308 
-318 VKEFTG
+318 
-324 GRVAAFSVSDD
+324 
-335 GVEHLVIAAEVR
+335 
-347 TEHGPDKVTIMDFST
+347 
-362 IKRLVVSALSKLHG
+362 
-376 LHVTDFLLVPPGA
+376 
-389 LPKTTSGKISRAAC
+389 
-403 AKQYGANKLQRS
+403 
-415 SNVPMTDGSVTADKL
+415 MTDGSVTADKL

-436 YLSTHIECHPNEV
+436 YVSTHIECHPNEV

-1009 DHRAVVVGQTRDELL
+1009 DHRTVVVGQTRDELL

-1816 RGPHR
+1816 RGPHP

>member
-1 MQYTSGSTANPRGVV
+1 
-16 LSMRNVTENVD
+16 
-27 QIIRNYFRHEG
+27 
-38 GAPRLPSSVVS
+38 
-49 WLPLYHDMGLM
+49 
-60 VGLFIPLFVGCPV
+60 
-73 ILTSPEAFIRKPA
+73 
-86 RWMQLLAKHQAPFS
+86 
-100 AAPNF
+100 
-105 AFDLAV
+105 
-111 AKTSEEDMAG
+111 
-121 LDLGHV
+121 
-127 NTIINGA
+127 
-134 EQVQPNTITKFL
+134 
-146 RRFRPYN
+146 
-153 LMPAAVKPSYGMA
+153 
-166 EAVVYLATTKAGSP
+166 
-180 PTSTEFDADSLAR
+180 
-193 GHAELST
+193 
-200 FETERAT
+200 
-207 RLIRYHSDDKEPLLR
+207 
-222 IVDPDSNIELGP
+222 
-234 GRIGEIW
+234 
-241 IHGKNVSTGYH
+241 
-252 NADDALNR
+252 
-260 DKFQASIR
+260 
-268 EASAGTPRSPWLRTG
+268 
-283 DLGFI
+283 
-288 VGDEFYIV
+288 
-296 GRMKDLIIQDGV
+296 
-308 NHYPDDIETT
+308 
-318 VKEFTG
+318 
-324 GRVAAFSVSDD
+324 
-335 GVEHLVIAAEVR
+335 
-347 TEHGPDKVTIMDFST
+347 
-362 IKRLVVSALSKLHG
+362 
-376 LHVTDFLLVPPGA
+376 
-389 LPKTTSGKISRAAC
+389 
-403 AKQYGANKLQRS
+403 
-415 SNVPMTDGSVTADKL
+415 MTDGSVTADKL

-478 CIPDLAVWD
+478 FIPDLAVWD

-1366 ASVFSGYRPKRVE
+1366 SSVFSGYRPKRVE

-1816 RGPHR
+1816 RGPHP

>member
-1 MQYTSGSTANPRGVV
+1 
-16 LSMRNVTENVD
+16 
-27 QIIRNYFRHEG
+27 
-38 GAPRLPSSVVS
+38 
-49 WLPLYHDMGLM
+49 
-60 VGLFIPLFVGCPV
+60 
-73 ILTSPEAFIRKPA
+73 
-86 RWMQLLAKHQAPFS
+86 
-100 AAPNF
+100 
-105 AFDLAV
+105 
-111 AKTSEEDMAG
+111 
-121 LDLGHV
+121 
-127 NTIINGA
+127 
-134 EQVQPNTITKFL
+134 
-146 RRFRPYN
+146 
-153 LMPAAVKPSYGMA
+153 
-166 EAVVYLATTKAGSP
+166 
-180 PTSTEFDADSLAR
+180 
-193 GHAELST
+193 
-200 FETERAT
+200 
-207 RLIRYHSDDKEPLLR
+207 
-222 IVDPDSNIELGP
+222 
-234 GRIGEIW
+234 
-241 IHGKNVSTGYH
+241 
-252 NADDALNR
+252 
-260 DKFQASIR
+260 
-268 EASAGTPRSPWLRTG
+268 
-283 DLGFI
+283 
-288 VGDEFYIV
+288 
-296 GRMKDLIIQDGV
+296 
-308 NHYPDDIETT
+308 
-318 VKEFTG
+318 
-324 GRVAAFSVSDD
+324 
-335 GVEHLVIAAEVR
+335 
-347 TEHGPDKVTIMDFST
+347 
-362 IKRLVVSALSKLHG
+362 
-376 LHVTDFLLVPPGA
+376 
-389 LPKTTSGKISRAAC
+389 
-403 AKQYGANKLQRS
+403 
-415 SNVPMTDGSVTADKL
+415 MTDGSVTADKL

-478 CIPDLAVWD
+478 CITDLAVWD

-1528 DALTDLFLQACDAGR
+1528 DALTDVFLQACDAGR

-1816 RGPHR
+1816 RGPHP

>member
-1 MQYTSGSTANPRGVV
+1 
-16 LSMRNVTENVD
+16 
-27 QIIRNYFRHEG
+27 
-38 GAPRLPSSVVS
+38 
-49 WLPLYHDMGLM
+49 
-60 VGLFIPLFVGCPV
+60 
-73 ILTSPEAFIRKPA
+73 
-86 RWMQLLAKHQAPFS
+86 
-100 AAPNF
+100 
-105 AFDLAV
+105 
-111 AKTSEEDMAG
+111 
-121 LDLGHV
+121 
-127 NTIINGA
+127 
-134 EQVQPNTITKFL
+134 
-146 RRFRPYN
+146 
-153 LMPAAVKPSYGMA
+153 
-166 EAVVYLATTKAGSP
+166 
-180 PTSTEFDADSLAR
+180 
-193 GHAELST
+193 
-200 FETERAT
+200 
-207 RLIRYHSDDKEPLLR
+207 
-222 IVDPDSNIELGP
+222 
-234 GRIGEIW
+234 
-241 IHGKNVSTGYH
+241 
-252 NADDALNR
+252 
-260 DKFQASIR
+260 
-268 EASAGTPRSPWLRTG
+268 
-283 DLGFI
+283 
-288 VGDEFYIV
+288 
-296 GRMKDLIIQDGV
+296 
-308 NHYPDDIETT
+308 
-318 VKEFTG
+318 
-324 GRVAAFSVSDD
+324 
-335 GVEHLVIAAEVR
+335 
-347 TEHGPDKVTIMDFST
+347 
-362 IKRLVVSALSKLHG
+362 
-376 LHVTDFLLVPPGA
+376 
-389 LPKTTSGKISRAAC
+389 
-403 AKQYGANKLQRS
+403 
-415 SNVPMTDGSVTADKL
+415 MTDGSVTADKL

-1029 VVAGRPEAGV
+1029 VGAGRPEAGV

-1528 DALTDLFLQACDAGR
+1528 DALTDVFLQACDAGR

-1816 RGPHR
+1816 RGPHP

>member
-1 MQYTSGSTANPRGVV
+1 
-16 LSMRNVTENVD
+16 
-27 QIIRNYFRHEG
+27 
-38 GAPRLPSSVVS
+38 
-49 WLPLYHDMGLM
+49 
-60 VGLFIPLFVGCPV
+60 
-73 ILTSPEAFIRKPA
+73 
-86 RWMQLLAKHQAPFS
+86 
-100 AAPNF
+100 
-105 AFDLAV
+105 
-111 AKTSEEDMAG
+111 
-121 LDLGHV
+121 
-127 NTIINGA
+127 
-134 EQVQPNTITKFL
+134 
-146 RRFRPYN
+146 
-153 LMPAAVKPSYGMA
+153 
-166 EAVVYLATTKAGSP
+166 
-180 PTSTEFDADSLAR
+180 
-193 GHAELST
+193 
-200 FETERAT
+200 
-207 RLIRYHSDDKEPLLR
+207 
-222 IVDPDSNIELGP
+222 
-234 GRIGEIW
+234 
-241 IHGKNVSTGYH
+241 
-252 NADDALNR
+252 
-260 DKFQASIR
+260 
-268 EASAGTPRSPWLRTG
+268 
-283 DLGFI
+283 
-288 VGDEFYIV
+288 
-296 GRMKDLIIQDGV
+296 
-308 NHYPDDIETT
+308 
-318 VKEFTG
+318 
-324 GRVAAFSVSDD
+324 
-335 GVEHLVIAAEVR
+335 
-347 TEHGPDKVTIMDFST
+347 
-362 IKRLVVSALSKLHG
+362 
-376 LHVTDFLLVPPGA
+376 
-389 LPKTTSGKISRAAC
+389 
-403 AKQYGANKLQRS
+403 
-415 SNVPMTDGSVTADKL
+415 MTDGSVTADKL

-436 YLSTHIECHPNEV
+436 YVSTHIECHPNEV

-460 KSIDVLAIP
+460 KSIDVLAIL

-1816 RGPHR
+1816 RGPHP

>member
-1 MQYTSGSTANPRGVV
+1 
-16 LSMRNVTENVD
+16 
-27 QIIRNYFRHEG
+27 
-38 GAPRLPSSVVS
+38 
-49 WLPLYHDMGLM
+49 
-60 VGLFIPLFVGCPV
+60 
-73 ILTSPEAFIRKPA
+73 
-86 RWMQLLAKHQAPFS
+86 
-100 AAPNF
+100 
-105 AFDLAV
+105 
-111 AKTSEEDMAG
+111 
-121 LDLGHV
+121 
-127 NTIINGA
+127 
-134 EQVQPNTITKFL
+134 
-146 RRFRPYN
+146 
-153 LMPAAVKPSYGMA
+153 
-166 EAVVYLATTKAGSP
+166 
-180 PTSTEFDADSLAR
+180 
-193 GHAELST
+193 
-200 FETERAT
+200 
-207 RLIRYHSDDKEPLLR
+207 
-222 IVDPDSNIELGP
+222 
-234 GRIGEIW
+234 
-241 IHGKNVSTGYH
+241 
-252 NADDALNR
+252 
-260 DKFQASIR
+260 
-268 EASAGTPRSPWLRTG
+268 
-283 DLGFI
+283 
-288 VGDEFYIV
+288 
-296 GRMKDLIIQDGV
+296 
-308 NHYPDDIETT
+308 
-318 VKEFTG
+318 
-324 GRVAAFSVSDD
+324 
-335 GVEHLVIAAEVR
+335 
-347 TEHGPDKVTIMDFST
+347 
-362 IKRLVVSALSKLHG
+362 
-376 LHVTDFLLVPPGA
+376 
-389 LPKTTSGKISRAAC
+389 
-403 AKQYGANKLQRS
+403 
-415 SNVPMTDGSVTADKL
+415 MTDGSVTADKL

-1077 ALDAVVDEL
+1077 ALDAVVDAL

-1122 LYRLLMS
+1122 LYRLVMS

-1528 DALTDLFLQACDAGR
+1528 DALTDVFLQACDAGR

-1816 RGPHR
+1816 RGPHP

>member
-1 MQYTSGSTANPRGVV
+1 
-16 LSMRNVTENVD
+16 
-27 QIIRNYFRHEG
+27 
-38 GAPRLPSSVVS
+38 
-49 WLPLYHDMGLM
+49 
-60 VGLFIPLFVGCPV
+60 
-73 ILTSPEAFIRKPA
+73 
-86 RWMQLLAKHQAPFS
+86 
-100 AAPNF
+100 
-105 AFDLAV
+105 
-111 AKTSEEDMAG
+111 
-121 LDLGHV
+121 
-127 NTIINGA
+127 
-134 EQVQPNTITKFL
+134 
-146 RRFRPYN
+146 
-153 LMPAAVKPSYGMA
+153 
-166 EAVVYLATTKAGSP
+166 
-180 PTSTEFDADSLAR
+180 
-193 GHAELST
+193 
-200 FETERAT
+200 
-207 RLIRYHSDDKEPLLR
+207 
-222 IVDPDSNIELGP
+222 
-234 GRIGEIW
+234 
-241 IHGKNVSTGYH
+241 
-252 NADDALNR
+252 
-260 DKFQASIR
+260 
-268 EASAGTPRSPWLRTG
+268 
-283 DLGFI
+283 
-288 VGDEFYIV
+288 
-296 GRMKDLIIQDGV
+296 
-308 NHYPDDIETT
+308 
-318 VKEFTG
+318 
-324 GRVAAFSVSDD
+324 
-335 GVEHLVIAAEVR
+335 
-347 TEHGPDKVTIMDFST
+347 
-362 IKRLVVSALSKLHG
+362 
-376 LHVTDFLLVPPGA
+376 
-389 LPKTTSGKISRAAC
+389 
-403 AKQYGANKLQRS
+403 
-415 SNVPMTDGSVTADKL
+415 MTDGSVTADKL

-436 YLSTHIECHPNEV
+436 YVSTHIECHPNEV

-559 AYPDRGFTNAGTFA
+559 AYPDGFTNAGTFA

-1816 RGPHR
+1816 RGPHP

>member
-1 MQYTSGSTANPRGVV
+1 
-16 LSMRNVTENVD
+16 
-27 QIIRNYFRHEG
+27 
-38 GAPRLPSSVVS
+38 
-49 WLPLYHDMGLM
+49 
-60 VGLFIPLFVGCPV
+60 
-73 ILTSPEAFIRKPA
+73 
-86 RWMQLLAKHQAPFS
+86 
-100 AAPNF
+100 
-105 AFDLAV
+105 
-111 AKTSEEDMAG
+111 
-121 LDLGHV
+121 
-127 NTIINGA
+127 
-134 EQVQPNTITKFL
+134 
-146 RRFRPYN
+146 
-153 LMPAAVKPSYGMA
+153 
-166 EAVVYLATTKAGSP
+166 
-180 PTSTEFDADSLAR
+180 
-193 GHAELST
+193 
-200 FETERAT
+200 
-207 RLIRYHSDDKEPLLR
+207 
-222 IVDPDSNIELGP
+222 
-234 GRIGEIW
+234 
-241 IHGKNVSTGYH
+241 
-252 NADDALNR
+252 
-260 DKFQASIR
+260 
-268 EASAGTPRSPWLRTG
+268 
-283 DLGFI
+283 
-288 VGDEFYIV
+288 
-296 GRMKDLIIQDGV
+296 
-308 NHYPDDIETT
+308 
-318 VKEFTG
+318 
-324 GRVAAFSVSDD
+324 
-335 GVEHLVIAAEVR
+335 
-347 TEHGPDKVTIMDFST
+347 
-362 IKRLVVSALSKLHG
+362 
-376 LHVTDFLLVPPGA
+376 
-389 LPKTTSGKISRAAC
+389 
-403 AKQYGANKLQRS
+403 
-415 SNVPMTDGSVTADKL
+415 MTDGSVTADKL

-1357 FVSGMGLDW
+1357 FVSGMSLDW

-1816 RGPHR
+1816 RGPHP

>member
-1 MQYTSGSTANPRGVV
+1 
-16 LSMRNVTENVD
+16 
-27 QIIRNYFRHEG
+27 
-38 GAPRLPSSVVS
+38 
-49 WLPLYHDMGLM
+49 
-60 VGLFIPLFVGCPV
+60 
-73 ILTSPEAFIRKPA
+73 
-86 RWMQLLAKHQAPFS
+86 
-100 AAPNF
+100 
-105 AFDLAV
+105 
-111 AKTSEEDMAG
+111 
-121 LDLGHV
+121 
-127 NTIINGA
+127 
-134 EQVQPNTITKFL
+134 
-146 RRFRPYN
+146 
-153 LMPAAVKPSYGMA
+153 
-166 EAVVYLATTKAGSP
+166 
-180 PTSTEFDADSLAR
+180 
-193 GHAELST
+193 
-200 FETERAT
+200 
-207 RLIRYHSDDKEPLLR
+207 
-222 IVDPDSNIELGP
+222 
-234 GRIGEIW
+234 
-241 IHGKNVSTGYH
+241 
-252 NADDALNR
+252 
-260 DKFQASIR
+260 
-268 EASAGTPRSPWLRTG
+268 
-283 DLGFI
+283 
-288 VGDEFYIV
+288 
-296 GRMKDLIIQDGV
+296 
-308 NHYPDDIETT
+308 
-318 VKEFTG
+318 
-324 GRVAAFSVSDD
+324 
-335 GVEHLVIAAEVR
+335 
-347 TEHGPDKVTIMDFST
+347 
-362 IKRLVVSALSKLHG
+362 
-376 LHVTDFLLVPPGA
+376 
-389 LPKTTSGKISRAAC
+389 
-403 AKQYGANKLQRS
+403 
-415 SNVPMTDGSVTADKL
+415 MTDGSVTADKL

-656 DNTGGSSSIIA
+656 DNIGGSSSIIA

-1816 RGPHR
+1816 RGPHP

>member
-1 MQYTSGSTANPRGVV
+1 
-16 LSMRNVTENVD
+16 
-27 QIIRNYFRHEG
+27 
-38 GAPRLPSSVVS
+38 
-49 WLPLYHDMGLM
+49 
-60 VGLFIPLFVGCPV
+60 
-73 ILTSPEAFIRKPA
+73 
-86 RWMQLLAKHQAPFS
+86 
-100 AAPNF
+100 
-105 AFDLAV
+105 
-111 AKTSEEDMAG
+111 
-121 LDLGHV
+121 
-127 NTIINGA
+127 
-134 EQVQPNTITKFL
+134 
-146 RRFRPYN
+146 
-153 LMPAAVKPSYGMA
+153 
-166 EAVVYLATTKAGSP
+166 
-180 PTSTEFDADSLAR
+180 
-193 GHAELST
+193 
-200 FETERAT
+200 
-207 RLIRYHSDDKEPLLR
+207 
-222 IVDPDSNIELGP
+222 
-234 GRIGEIW
+234 
-241 IHGKNVSTGYH
+241 
-252 NADDALNR
+252 
-260 DKFQASIR
+260 
-268 EASAGTPRSPWLRTG
+268 
-283 DLGFI
+283 
-288 VGDEFYIV
+288 
-296 GRMKDLIIQDGV
+296 
-308 NHYPDDIETT
+308 
-318 VKEFTG
+318 
-324 GRVAAFSVSDD
+324 
-335 GVEHLVIAAEVR
+335 
-347 TEHGPDKVTIMDFST
+347 
-362 IKRLVVSALSKLHG
+362 
-376 LHVTDFLLVPPGA
+376 
-389 LPKTTSGKISRAAC
+389 
-403 AKQYGANKLQRS
+403 
-415 SNVPMTDGSVTADKL
+415 MTDGSVTADKL

-1575 LADGISD
+1575 LAYGISD

-1816 RGPHR
+1816 RGPHP

>member
-1 MQYTSGSTANPRGVV
+1 
-16 LSMRNVTENVD
+16 
-27 QIIRNYFRHEG
+27 
-38 GAPRLPSSVVS
+38 
-49 WLPLYHDMGLM
+49 
-60 VGLFIPLFVGCPV
+60 
-73 ILTSPEAFIRKPA
+73 
-86 RWMQLLAKHQAPFS
+86 
-100 AAPNF
+100 
-105 AFDLAV
+105 
-111 AKTSEEDMAG
+111 
-121 LDLGHV
+121 
-127 NTIINGA
+127 
-134 EQVQPNTITKFL
+134 
-146 RRFRPYN
+146 
-153 LMPAAVKPSYGMA
+153 
-166 EAVVYLATTKAGSP
+166 
-180 PTSTEFDADSLAR
+180 
-193 GHAELST
+193 
-200 FETERAT
+200 
-207 RLIRYHSDDKEPLLR
+207 
-222 IVDPDSNIELGP
+222 
-234 GRIGEIW
+234 
-241 IHGKNVSTGYH
+241 
-252 NADDALNR
+252 
-260 DKFQASIR
+260 
-268 EASAGTPRSPWLRTG
+268 
-283 DLGFI
+283 
-288 VGDEFYIV
+288 
-296 GRMKDLIIQDGV
+296 
-308 NHYPDDIETT
+308 
-318 VKEFTG
+318 
-324 GRVAAFSVSDD
+324 
-335 GVEHLVIAAEVR
+335 
-347 TEHGPDKVTIMDFST
+347 
-362 IKRLVVSALSKLHG
+362 
-376 LHVTDFLLVPPGA
+376 
-389 LPKTTSGKISRAAC
+389 
-403 AKQYGANKLQRS
+403 
-415 SNVPMTDGSVTADKL
+415 MTDGSVTADKL

-436 YLSTHIECHPNEV
+436 YVSTHIECHPNEV

-469 GDLGDRFGF
+469 GDLGDRCGF

-1816 RGPHR
+1816 RGPHP